1 MSCTIRRPKGR
12 RAESVKQ
19 NGNRR
24 IAGWAR
30 SRRSSSRFLHPF
42 ERPVKRMA
50 PAGANPGDLDLKIV
64 FSWFAH
70 WNHLLWQSATVRIV
84 GTHVTWASAP
94 TRRATFAST
103 KVAQNRLPRG
113 CHQSELTE
121 LLQIF
126 FNVSGVIGCRH
137 RTTMAPPSA
146 LLTQKISCNSSRSSD

>member
-1 MSCTIRRPKGR
+1 MMSCKIRRPKGR

-19 NGNRR
+19 NGNRLSVGGSR
-24 IAGWAR
+24 F
-30 SRRSSSRFLHPF
+30 RRSSSRFLHPF
-42 ERPVKRMA
+42 ERPVKRMS
-50 PAGANPGDLDLKIV
+50 PAGANPGDFDLG
-64 FSWFAH
+64 FSWFAF
-70 WNHLLWQSATVRIV
+70 WNHLRWQRATVLDM

-113 CHQSELTE
+113 SHQSEFTE